1 MNKYL
6 LRSILWVSVSIPLS
20 IYVTTFDLTN
30 LQAFF
35 FMYAILFGGC
45 FTAYYNYDKYSQS
58 KKVRR
63 WEE

>member
-20 IYVTTFDLTN
+20 IYVTN

>member
-6 LRSILWVSVSIPLS
+6 LRAVVWLVGSLVAS

-35 FMYAILFGGC
+35 FMYAIWFGGC
-45 FTAYYNYDKYSQS
+45 FTAYYNYEKYKQS
-58 KKVRR
+58 KKVTR